1 MVFNNNAGEAFLS
14 KLKVKYGFFEIVKT
28 QMIPLNPVMELYN
41 YSDKILVYSKEIQG
55 KAILIG
61 LSKNLK
67 VDKQYNLDINI
78 EQALSFD
85 RFIICRN
92 ANSIFIVDN
101 LSFKVLSEILIA
113 NQDIFLDRGTHDD
126 LYIKSK
132 DDNQTYKLFL
142 TGDDPKAIPENLM
155 FRPGFYTR
163 YISKT

>member
-1 MVFNNNAGEAFLS
+1 
-14 KLKVKYGFFEIVKT
+14 
-28 QMIPLNPVMELYN
+28 MIPLNPVMELYN

-92 ANSIFIVDN
+92 ANSIFIVNN

-113 NQDIFLDRGTHDD
+113 T
-126 LYIKSK
+126 
-132 DDNQTYKLFL
+132 
-142 TGDDPKAIPENLM
+142 
-155 FRPGFYTR
+155 
-163 YISKT
+163 